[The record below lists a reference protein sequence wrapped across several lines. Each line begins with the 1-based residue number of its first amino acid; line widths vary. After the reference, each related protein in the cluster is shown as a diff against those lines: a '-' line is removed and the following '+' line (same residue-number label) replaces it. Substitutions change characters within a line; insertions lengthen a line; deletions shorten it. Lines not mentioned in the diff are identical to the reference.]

1 MTKEVNSPAHYTQGG
16 IECIDAIEAQL
27 TKQEFIGFLRGQI
40 AKYNWRMGLKGSV
53 LVDAQKC
60 QWYCNKLNTVLT
72 NEQPVQV
79 QPLSKYKLTEE
90 TKQHG
95 ETTLYRIQA
104 LRDIPSMGVKAGD
117 LGGWVAGEHNLSQ
130 EGDAWVYKNAKV
142 YRNAKVCGNA
152 VVYENAQ
159 VYGYAV
165 VYGNAKVY
173 ENAVVYGYA
182 KVCDDAVVYGNAQV
196 YGYAKVCD
204 DAVVYGYAQ
213 VCDAVVYGD
222 AKVCGNAVVYGDA
235 KVCDDAWVYKNAKVY
250 RNAKV

>member
-1 MTKEVNSPAHYTQGG
+1 MTDEVNTPAHYTQGG

-27 TKQEFIGFLRGQI
+27 TRTEFIGFLRGQI
-40 AKYNWRMGLKGSV
+40 TKYNWRMGLKGSV

-142 YRNAKVCGNA
+142 YRNAKVCDDA

-196 YGYAKVCD
+196 
-204 DAVVYGYAQ
+204 
-213 VCDAVVYGD
+213 CDAVVYGD